1 MFFSQKAATL
11 KTPKNQTNYKQLQK
25 QKPRLL
31 VRSLYSSR
39 NPQKTIKAG
48 DHKNGKPKGGKNKK
62 SILLQYGK
70 TPYWMGNVQ
79 KIERKL

>member
-1 MFFSQKAATL
+1 MLFSQKAATL

-25 QKPRLL
+25 QKPKLL

-39 NPQKTIKAG
+39 NPQAG
-48 DHKNGKPKGGKNKK
+48 DHKNGKPKGEKNKK